1 MVDDGVEVAKR
12 AVIEALVR
20 EKGEATA
27 ERLLYAYR
35 LLAERF
41 RSVGELLEF
50 IREHLL
56 DEVDVEEHEYYPF
69 RGGSEKWYK
78 LRLRDARSDE
88 SMKALS
94 RVWMARG

>member
-27 ERLLYAYR
+27 DRLLYAYR

-41 RSVGELLEF
+41 RSVGELLAF

-69 RGGSEKWYK
+69 RGDSERWYR
-78 LRLRDARSDE
+78 LRLRDVRSEE
-88 SMKALS
+88 SVKALS
-94 RVWMARG
+94 PERMASG